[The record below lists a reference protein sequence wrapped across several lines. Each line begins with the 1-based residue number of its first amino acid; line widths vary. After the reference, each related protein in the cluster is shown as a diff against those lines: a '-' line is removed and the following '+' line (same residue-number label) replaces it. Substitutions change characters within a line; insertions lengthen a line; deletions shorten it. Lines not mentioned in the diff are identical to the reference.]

1 MGCKDIGPFILSRL
15 STPEWMRSKRDL
27 ELPEEAL
34 ISFFPQMGD
43 IWVLYSGYFMEFR
56 KSDSSIQAC
65 NFTKTHGN
73 QGISF
78 DMPPDQ
84 CDLDKEREF

>member
-1 MGCKDIGPFILSRL
+1 
-15 STPEWMRSKRDL
+15 
-27 ELPEEAL
+27 
-34 ISFFPQMGD
+34 MGD

-56 KSDSSIQAC
+56 KSKLAIQTYIFA
-65 NFTKTHGN
+65 KTHGN

-84 CDLDKEREF
+84 YDLDKEREF

>member
-1 MGCKDIGPFILSRL
+1 
-15 STPEWMRSKRDL
+15 MRSKRDL

-65 NFTKTHGN
+65 SFTKTHGN